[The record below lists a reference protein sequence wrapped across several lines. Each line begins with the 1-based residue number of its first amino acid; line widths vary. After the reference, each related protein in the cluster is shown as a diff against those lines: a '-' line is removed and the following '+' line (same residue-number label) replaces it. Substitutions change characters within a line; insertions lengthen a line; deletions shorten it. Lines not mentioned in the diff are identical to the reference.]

1 MQSFSPTP
9 AAFEQLARTRRF
21 LALIGALFAA
31 AFLVAGFAL
40 WSIAQGLDREQARQS
55 RQTARQALESRAAAH
70 RDIALS
76 YAARADLYPQW
87 IGQPADAD
95 HKASDPSQALWAQ
108 QGFDA
113 VLVLA
118 DHRQLYSLYQGE
130 MGSQRL
136 EDLTDIAASDVLEA
150 ARQAGHYQAAISRYT
165 LLYGVPALLTA
176 AAIRPLSER
185 DDSPVPV
192 LVLIDTLSPE
202 RLLELGNQAGL
213 GQMRISTDPGITP
226 RISLPGTGLQVTWRP
241 PRPGAHLLWAL
252 LPGML
257 AIAVVL
263 ALLLLYCL
271 RFSLR
276 ALRQI
281 DNSLRSLR
289 KSSDALEASEER
301 FRAVAEA
308 TSDWIWETD
317 DRSRVTYLS
326 GRFAAVTGFTGQEWL
341 GHPLEQLLTC
351 DTTPIGPWL
360 ATLPEIQASAPCLRC
375 SYRDHRGELRYCRVS
390 ARPIMEKGRLSGFR
404 GTATDITEEVAAHA
418 HIQHLSLHDALTGLP
433 NRHLLARYL
442 DDTLATVQPALPLT
456 LLVINLRGF
465 KAINDAFGHGAGD
478 SVLLETAHRLRDS
491 TRELDLVARLGGDE
505 FALVLNHLHGLAEV
519 DRFCQ
524 RLIERLQLP
533 VHHQAQLLE
542 VSACIGI
549 AQGSGTQGCD
559 GQQLLR
565 CADIALYQARTEGS
579 DAWRHYAEQMGEQ
592 IQHRRQLEQELRL
605 ALRQEE
611 FVLHYQPRYQIE
623 PLHIASVEALVRWNH
638 PVEGLLGP
646 DLFIGLAEQTDLI
659 VPLGRWVLR
668 QACETACHWPASV
681 MVSVNL
687 SPAQFLRSDVVAD
700 IQEILLQTGLP
711 ASRLELEITEN
722 VMLGD
727 IDNAL
732 ATLQA
737 LKELGVQLNMDD
749 FGTGYSSLGYL
760 RTYPFDSIKI
770 DKRFIAA
777 LGHQGSS
784 SDRAVVQAIINL
796 ARAMGLKVTA
806 EGVETEQQLATLA
819 KDQCHEVQ
827 GFYLSR
833 PIDAV
838 ALAALLE
845 RPQADI
851 PCLRPA
857 NSNEPAA

>member
-1 MQSFSPTP
+1 MQSISPTP
-9 AAFEQLARTRRF
+9 AAFGHLRRTRRF

-31 AFLVAGFAL
+31 AFLIAAFAL
-40 WSIAQGLDREQARQS
+40 WGIAQGLDREQARQS
-55 RQTARQALESRAAAH
+55 RQTARQALEARAATH

-76 YAARADLYPQW
+76 YAARAELYPQW
-87 IGQPADAD
+87 GGQPETAGA
-95 HKASDPSQALWAQ
+95 KASDPGQTLWAQ
-108 QGFDA
+108 QRFDA

-118 DHRQLYSLYQGE
+118 DHHPLYTLYQGQPSE
-130 MGSQRL
+130 LSL
-136 EDLTDIAASDVLEA
+136 ADLTGLSQADVLAA
-150 ARQAGHYQAAISRYT
+150 ARQALPLHAAISRYT
-165 LLYGVPALLTA
+165 LLNGAPALLTA
-176 AAIRPLSER
+176 AAIPPLSEEGET
-185 DDSPVPV
+185 STPV
-192 LVLIDTLSPE
+192 LVLIDTLGPDE
-202 RLLELGNQAGL
+202 LLELGRQAGL
-213 GQMRISTDPGITP
+213 GQMRTTADTAAVP
-226 RISLPGTGLQVTWRP
+226 RVDLPGTALKLTWQSP
-241 PRPGAHLLWAL
+241 SPGAHLLWTL
-252 LPGML
+252 LPSML
-257 AIAVVL
+257 AIAAVL
-263 ALLLLYCL
+263 ALLLSYCF
-271 RFSLR
+271 RFALR

-281 DNSLRSLR
+281 DNNLRSLR

-317 DRSRVTYLS
+317 QRSRVTYLS

-360 ATLPEIQASAPCLRC
+360 ATLPETQASLSNLRC
-375 SYRDHRGELRYCRVS
+375 SYRDNRGEQRYCRVS
-390 ARPIMEKGRLSGFR
+390 ARPILIKGQLIGFR

-418 HIQHLSLHDALTGLP
+418 RIQHLSLHDALTGLP

-442 DDTLATVQPALPLT
+442 DDSLATTQPVLPLT

-465 KAINDAFGHGAGD
+465 KAINDSFGHGAGD

-491 TRELDLVARLGGDE
+491 TREMDLVARLGGDE
-505 FALVLNHLHGLAEV
+505 FALVLNHLHHLAEI
-519 DRFCQ
+519 DRFCE

-533 VHHQAQLLE
+533 VHYQTQLLE

-549 AQGSGTQGCD
+549 AQGSGEGGD
-559 GQQLLR
+559 GQELLR
-565 CADIALYQARTEGS
+565 CADIALFQARADGTRP
-579 DAWRHYAEQMGEQ
+579 WRHYAEQMGEQ

-668 QACETACHWPASV
+668 QACETALHWPESV

-687 SPAQFLRSDVVAD
+687 SPAQFIRSDVVAD
-700 IQEILLQTGLP
+700 IHQILLQTGFP

-732 ATLQA
+732 STLQA
-737 LKELGVQLNMDD
+737 LKELGVRLNMDD

-770 DKRFIAA
+770 DKRFIAT
-777 LGHQGSS
+777 LGHHGSA

-819 KDQCHEVQ
+819 KDQCNEVQ

-833 PIDAV
+833 PIDAE
-838 ALAALLE
+838 ALALLLE
-845 RPQADI
+845 EQQMAMVSPATATLKRPEA
-851 PCLRPA
+851 
-857 NSNEPAA
+857 